1 MAYRWKTGSIGAR
14 ILKGVMM
21 PTKSK
26 NEHRQA
32 PIIDND
38 EVVFSVDEKLQTLI
52 QFLYDNDFIT
62 FNSCE
67 DNVEGTCWIE
77 YLLED
82 WIAINEIAFRTES
95 QDLYQFI
102 EGECKVLL
110 LSSED
115 GYLDEND
122 EYWIDSED
130 LIWSASVRFP
140 KELLPI
146 FEELLRATLVDLHS
160 EDSEQ

>member
-1 MAYRWKTGSIGAR
+1 MK
-14 ILKGVMM
+14 

-26 NEHRQA
+26 KEHRQA
-32 PIIDND
+32 PIIDNG

-52 QFLYDNDFIT
+52 QFLYDNDFVT

-102 EGECKVLL
+102 EEECEVGL
-110 LSSED
+110 LSCDD
-115 GYLDEND
+115 GCPDEND
-122 EYWIDSED
+122 EDWIDGEN

-140 KELLPI
+140 K
-146 FEELLRATLVDLHS
+146 
-160 EDSEQ
+160 